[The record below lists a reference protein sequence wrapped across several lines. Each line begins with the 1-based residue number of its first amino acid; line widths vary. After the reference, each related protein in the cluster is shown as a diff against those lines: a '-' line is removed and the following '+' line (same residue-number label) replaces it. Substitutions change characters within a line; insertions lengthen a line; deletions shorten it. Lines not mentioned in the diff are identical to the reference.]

1 MGETVGPDLCQGKS
15 RKTLYLGLWGKSRLE
30 RKDYYAFNGKHDES
44 KIKKFTALWFSHF
57 LLHNSILLMQK
68 LNMRYKEGLFKLFY
82 LFIVSSAS
90 KPLLDQKSIIAIL
103 PGLPREQ

>member
-1 MGETVGPDLCQGKS
+1 MGERCGGNSRTGSWPGKIQKHLVS
-15 RKTLYLGLWGKSRLE
+15 GSLGGNQDW
-30 RKDYYAFNGKHDES
+30 NGKHDES

-82 LFIVSSAS
+82 LSIVSSAS

-103 PGLPREQ
+103 PGLPIEQ